1 MRVVFGILGMKA
13 EETSKAWRLDARL
26 GTATI
31 LLPVFHLHFSSE
43 LLDKAT
49 EDAALMYS
57 VFGLCSFSATVQSSS

>member
-1 MRVVFGILGMKA
+1 MIVTSRSKKLALQMRVVFGILGMKA
-13 EETSKAWRLDARL
+13 EETS
-26 GTATI
+26 I

-57 VFGLCSFSATVQSSS
+57 VLGLCSFSATVQSSS